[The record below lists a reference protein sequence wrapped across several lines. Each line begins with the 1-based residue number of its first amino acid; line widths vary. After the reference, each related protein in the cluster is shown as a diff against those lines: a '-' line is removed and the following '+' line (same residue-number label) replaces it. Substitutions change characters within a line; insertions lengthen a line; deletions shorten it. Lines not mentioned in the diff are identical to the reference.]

1 MIFRKKKIT
10 RRKRPKKKGA
20 TLASILRLSSLLLL
34 LIVLV
39 FSVAT
44 VGYVI
49 FFRTV
54 FAQEILPKLKS
65 AIVFEEPDPP
75 VLVEMEPALE
85 LEWKN
90 EVGPPPESVPVLE
103 REPETGPE
111 REIELVEE
119 EAGVPEVDAATI
131 VEILPKVAIIIDDMG
146 YHDAL
151 GRELLALPFEMT
163 YSFLPFAPYTNKLE
177 WLAYTS
183 GKTVF
188 LHLPLQPK
196 GNEWDPGPGA
206 LTLAD
211 SPEVQKAKLDK
222 CLEEVP
228 HAVGI
233 NNHMGSLFTEDEVAM
248 TRLIMEINGKA
259 LFFVDSYTSSDSV
272 GFKIAQD
279 LDVQSARRDVFLDNI
294 LNEKKICHQLEK
306 LILIAEKNG
315 VGIGIAHP
323 HRETLAAISSCGELY
338 RTRVRFVGIS
348 DLEK

>member
-10 RRKRPKKKGA
+10 RRKRAPKKREMFG
-20 TLASILRLSSLLLL
+20 TILRLSSLLILL
-34 LIVLV
+34 VVLV
-39 FSVAT
+39 FSVCT

-54 FAQEILPKLKS
+54 FAQEILPILKS
-65 AIVFEEPDPP
+65 AIVFEEPNPP
-75 VLVEMEPALE
+75 ALVGIEPASEIERKDE
-85 LEWKN
+85 LET
-90 EVGPPPESVPVLE
+90 PPEAVPVLE
-103 REPETGPE
+103 METE
-111 REIELVEE
+111 TEAEIKIELVED
-119 EAGVPEVDAATI
+119 EAGIPEADSAQVAD
-131 VEILPKVAIIIDDMG
+131 ILPKVAIIIDDMG

-151 GRELLALPFEMT
+151 GRKLLALPFELT
-163 YSFLPFAPYTNKLE
+163 YSFLPFAPYTRKLE

-211 SPEVQKAKLDK
+211 SPEVQKAKLDR

-233 NNHMGSLFTEDEVAM
+233 NNHMGSLFTEDEAAM
-248 TRLIMEINGKA
+248 TRLMVEINSKA
-259 LFFVDSYTSSDSV
+259 LSFVDSYTSSSSV
-272 GFKIAQD
+272 GFDIAQD
-279 LDVQSARRDVFLDNI
+279 FNVKSARRNVFLDNI
-294 LNEKKICHQLEK
+294 LDEKKICIQLEK
-306 LILIAEKNG
+306 LIHIAEKNG

-323 HRETLAAISSCGELY
+323 HQETLAALSSCGELY
-338 RTRVRFVGIS
+338 RTRVLFVGVS